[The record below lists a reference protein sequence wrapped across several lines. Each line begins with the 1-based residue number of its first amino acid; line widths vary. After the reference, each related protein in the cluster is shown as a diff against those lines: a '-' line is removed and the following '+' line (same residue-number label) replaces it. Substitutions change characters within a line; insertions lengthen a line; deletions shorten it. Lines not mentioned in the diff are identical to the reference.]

1 MLQGDS
7 PMVAV
12 KEFQDFHNKLTEGL
26 VIFGTGS
33 LVFDT
38 EKKPIINAKYLK
50 NTENVFRTI
59 NRKGLNLKQKCLC
72 NLKYFIWPKVNQF
85 IQQPRLSQ
93 TIINTKIG
101 VVNSIYFLGYW
112 QYPFQTT
119 KRADLSIDHSSQ
131 ESRTPTFMKATGEMA
146 YEQNTKLN
154 ALMVSVPFNK
164 SDYSMLIII
173 SRKISRIEEIEEQLK
188 DIDLLKV
195 ARDKKKNFELVMPGF
210 EFNFEMELNEFLF
223 NEMSITGIFENW
235 RDFSNLSNKK
245 LFVQSI
251 NHKTRIA
258 VTPTKME
265 VASVNVVQFD
275 ESPKGAA
282 KSSEF
287 EQEYWL
293 VRSRNNGAEEVK
305 LDKPFYFAV
314 RNKEKVFFV
323 GTIKDFK
330 NII

>member
-12 KEFQDFHNKLTEGL
+12 KEFQDFHDKLTEGH
-26 VIFGTGS
+26 VIFSTGS
-33 LVFDT
+33 FVFET
-38 EKKPIINAKYLK
+38 AKKAIVNAEYLK
-50 NTENVFRTI
+50 KTENIFKTD
-59 NRKGLNLKQKCLC
+59 NRKSISLNEECLC
-72 NLKYFIWPKVNQF
+72 SLKYFIWPKVNHF
-85 IQQPRLSQ
+85 IHAPRVGPN
-93 TIINTKIG
+93 IKNTKIG

-146 YEQNTKLN
+146 YEQNKKLN

-195 ARDKKKNFELVMPGF
+195 ARDKKKNFELVMPSF

-235 RDFSNLSNKK
+235 RDFSNLSNKR

-258 VTPTKME
+258 VTPKRME
-265 VASVNVVQFD
+265 VASVNVVQLD
-275 ESPKGAA
+275 EPTQG

-287 EQEYWL
+287 EQQYWL
-293 VRSRNNGAEEVK
+293 QRSRNNGAEEVK

-314 RNKEKVFFV
+314 RNKEKIFFM
-323 GTIKDFK
+323 GTVKKFE